1 MNTQPF
7 GSIIWQ
13 NQMKG
18 NKMYKEYIIP
28 NNEKGRKLLAEL
40 KKQNKTIIISRKIN
54 LYKVKIKVDNT
65 K

>member
-13 NQMKG
+13 NQRKG
-18 NKMYKEYIIP
+18 NKMYKEYIIS

>member
-1 MNTQPF
+1 
-7 GSIIWQ
+7 
-13 NQMKG
+13 
-18 NKMYKEYIIP
+18 MYKEYIIP
-28 NNEKGRKLLAEL
+28 NSEKGRKLLAEL

>member
-1 MNTQPF
+1 
-7 GSIIWQ
+7 
-13 NQMKG
+13 
-18 NKMYKEYIIP
+18 MYKEYIIS

-54 LYKVKIKVDNT
+54 LYKVKIKVDNI